1 MNCPLSGKK
10 TKNLTFLKLMAVP
23 YSPTLKIKS
32 ALLKQ
37 QKDQWQKRFL
47 WRSILLTS
55 LVSSLLAITII
66 PQGKIKHPNQVQIK
80 GTELV
85 TNSTI
90 YRLLNVPYS
99 QFIWQIPTHR
109 LSQNLESIPAI
120 ADVKISKK
128 IFPPLLQIFIEERN
142 PVALAVSQSTSDW
155 GFLDAEGIL
164 LDPQY
169 YEPNRGKI
177 LVSQLKVINFDPSY
191 ASLWSEI
198 YSLVKSNPN
207 IRVKEVQW
215 DKSRNLY
222 LKTDLG
228 KVYLGSD
235 SSRLPEQ
242 FAAIANLKNL
252 PKYLNPSEIH
262 YIDLTNPDRYSIQKY
277 SQK

>member
-1 MNCPLSGKK
+1 
-10 TKNLTFLKLMAVP
+10 MAVP

-37 QKDQWQKRFL
+37 QKEQWQKRFL

-215 DKSRNLY
+215 DKSGNLY

-242 FAAIANLKNL
+242 FTAIANLKNL

>member
-1 MNCPLSGKK
+1 
-10 TKNLTFLKLMAVP
+10 MAVP
-23 YSPTLKIKS
+23 SSPKLKIKS

-47 WRSILLTS
+47 WRSVLLSS

-85 TNSTI
+85 ANSII
-90 YRLLNVPYS
+90 YRLLNVQYPE
-99 QFIWQIPTHR
+99 FIWQIPTHK
-109 LSQNLESIPAI
+109 LTQNLKSIPAI
-120 ADVKISKK
+120 ADVRVNKQ

-142 PVALAVSQSTSDW
+142 PVALAISESSSEW
-155 GFLDAEGIL
+155 GFLDAQGVW
-164 LDPQY
+164 LDPKY
-169 YEPNRGKI
+169 YENNRGKV
-177 LVSQLKVINFDPSY
+177 LVSQLKVINFHPSY
-191 ASLWSEI
+191 ASVWSEI
-198 YSLVKSNPN
+198 YSLIKSNPN

-228 KVYLGSD
+228 RVYLGSD
-235 SSRLPEQ
+235 LSRLSEQ
-242 FAAIANLKNL
+242 FTAIANLKNL
-252 PKYLNPSEIH
+252 PKYMNPSEIY

-277 SQK
+277 PRK

>member
-1 MNCPLSGKK
+1 
-10 TKNLTFLKLMAVP
+10 MAVP
-23 YSPTLKIKS
+23 YSPKLKIKS

-80 GTELV
+80 GAELIA
-85 TNSTI
+85 NSTI
-90 YRLLNVPYS
+90 YRLLNVQYS
-99 QFIWQIPTHR
+99 EFIWQIPTHR

-120 ADVKISKK
+120 ANVKVSKK

-142 PVALAVSQSTSDW
+142 PVAVAISQSSSEW
-155 GFLDAEGIL
+155 GFLDAQGVWLE
-164 LDPQY
+164 PKY
-169 YEPNRGKI
+169 YQNDRGKV
-177 LVSQLKVINFDPSY
+177 LGSQLKVINFDPSY

-198 YSLVKSNPN
+198 YSLVQSNPN

-215 DKSRNLY
+215 DKSGNLY

-235 SSRLPEQ
+235 SSRLAEQ

-252 PKYLNPSEIH
+252 PKYLNPTQIH

-277 SQK
+277 PRK